1 MYLICLLTSL
11 LLYNGQIAEVLD
23 TPEDFNNIVSYLRP
37 GLCAEITQQ
46 KRLIPTYDKELQ
58 ETLLH
63 KFHVGASHF
72 EYYKIYTMLYE
83 KHIGIPQNKVKTFA
97 QKVSYLYPKCNNQR
111 KKNNITPIIASAPCN
126 ASR

>member
-1 MYLICLLTSL
+1 MITSAVVCLYRETTDENS
-11 LLYNGQIAEVLD
+11 
-23 TPEDFNNIVSYLRP
+23 RP
-37 GLCAEITQQ
+37 IK

-58 ETLLH
+58 EALLH

-83 KHIGIPQNKVKTFA
+83 KHIGIPQNKVKTFV

-111 KKNNITPIIASAPCN
+111 KKNDITPIIASAPCN
-126 ASR
+126 ASG